1 MRYDLHLKGYVG
13 GWDFD
18 ADYVDWLTSQY
29 DGQPLNVLIDSTGG
43 SARAGFAIQHAFS
56 RHGNVTV
63 RLIGFCASAAT
74 IAAMGA
80 SRIEIES
87 TAFFL
92 VHKGAISAK
101 SLSEPVKADEI
112 ERLIDDLKKTKQHLD
127 DLDMVVAKLYAS
139 RCKKSPEELIALM
152 SEDRWL
158 TADEAK
164 EWGFV
169 DEIIQ
174 STEVCALS
182 PVEVVAIADGKLP
195 ALPENT
201 AQCDSSGQ
209 EPGAQP
215 STENAEGNEANEPSL
230 SMIERICDKI
240 SGIFSRSRSGRDQEP
255 AVTGASDNVTND
267 DESITLSSAPDKVEN
282 ISRQSDDKITIPVM
296 TTEMPKQHESKV
308 ADPWCEAHAKALDL
322 YKSLP

>member
-18 ADYVDWLTSQY
+18 ADHVDWLMSQY

-56 RHGNVTV
+56 RHGNVTA

-80 SRIEIES
+80 RRVEIES

-92 VHKGAISAK
+92 VHKGAISAQ
-101 SLSEPVKADEI
+101 SLAEPIKADEI
-112 ERLIDDLKKTKQHLD
+112 ENLIEDLKKTKQHLD

-169 DEIIQ
+169 DDVIQ

-182 PVEVVAIADGKLP
+182 PVEVVAIAEGKLP
-195 ALPENT
+195 ALPEKA
-201 AQCDSSGQ
+201 AQCETSGQ
-209 EPGAQP
+209 QQRAQQ

-240 SGIFSRSRSGRDQEP
+240 SCIFSRSRSGRDPEQTEAGTADEVSADVSVVSESEP
-255 AVTGASDNVTND
+255 VQVDNVSP
-267 DESITLSSAPDKVEN
+267 EP
-282 ISRQSDDKITIPVM
+282 DDKITVPVM
-296 TTEMPKQHESKV
+296 TQNVPKSESKV